1 MPGIDGLEVLNTSRK
16 IAPDIPVIVISG
28 ANRIDDVVRALRY
41 GAWDYLVK
49 PIKDM
54 SILEHAVKKSLEKSS
69 LMRENKMYHQSLER
83 LVRERTQ
90 KLENANTHLSQI
102 NLRLKKIVKT
112 THDLSGIM
120 EINRFG
126 SRILNEFARHMVAT
140 GGSIYLV
147 EQEGLRL
154 LYSLDPGHAADFLH
168 FPLRENSILHQVMKT
183 GKPLLMEDIQDETFK
198 SSGWKGY
205 KNGSLLAFP
214 IPDSFGKTAAILTM
228 HSKTDPPFVEQD
240 KEIGTILASYSCET
254 LRAVR
259 AFEALQ
265 KSEIQYR
272 TLFEKTNDAI
282 FIIEKH
288 TGRYLDVND
297 AAVQL
302 TGRSKTE
309 LKTLNCRDILHENA
323 EELCIRITE
332 VNQAVEFG
340 TMMCCRPDGSVRTA
354 RISAVPLNSTAV
366 ILIARDITHDL
377 EVEKQLRQSQK
388 MEAIGT
394 LAGGIAHDFNNI
406 LSGIFGYSRLAEMDI
421 DNPDKL
427 KKDIEQIVKGAERA
441 TGLVRQILTFSRHTE
456 YKKNLLK
463 LFLVVKEAVKFLRS
477 SIPATIEIRENIQS
491 RAMVLADPIQIH
503 QVIMNLCTNAYHAMR
518 DSGGIMEVSLSDIRI
533 TQKDYVHEN
542 IQTPGNYIKLEIKD
556 TGHGMDKAILDKIFD
571 PYFTTKQPDEGTGL
585 GLAVVNGIVKKHN
598 GFINVL
604 SECGKGSV
612 FQVFFPMADKDGVLK
627 TPVENNDKIVRG
639 TEKIMLV
646 DDEDSLLDVY
656 RLMFERHGYS
666 VAAFNSAV
674 SALQAFIEE
683 PEGFDIVVTDMTM
696 PIMTGEELSRKI
708 LDIRKEIPVIICTGY
723 SESFTEDTAKEM
735 GISIYIQKPVKGQ
748 ELFMAVRELLD
759 HGKRLK

>member
-1 MPGIDGLEVLNTSRK
+1 
-16 IAPDIPVIVISG
+16 
-28 ANRIDDVVRALRY
+28 
-41 GAWDYLVK
+41 
-49 PIKDM
+49 
-54 SILEHAVKKSLEKSS
+54 
-69 LMRENKMYHQSLER
+69 
-83 LVRERTQ
+83 
-90 KLENANTHLSQI
+90 
-102 NLRLKKIVKT
+102 
-112 THDLSGIM
+112 
-120 EINRFG
+120 
-126 SRILNEFARHMVAT
+126 
-140 GGSIYLV
+140 
-147 EQEGLRL
+147 
-154 LYSLDPGHAADFLH
+154 
-168 FPLRENSILHQVMKT
+168 
-183 GKPLLMEDIQDETFK
+183 
-198 SSGWKGY
+198 
-205 KNGSLLAFP
+205 
-214 IPDSFGKTAAILTM
+214 
-228 HSKTDPPFVEQD
+228 
-240 KEIGTILASYSCET
+240 
-254 LRAVR
+254 
-259 AFEALQ
+259 
-265 KSEIQYR
+265 
-272 TLFEKTNDAI
+272 
-282 FIIEKH
+282 
-288 TGRYLDVND
+288 
-297 AAVQL
+297 
-302 TGRSKTE
+302 
-309 LKTLNCRDILHENA
+309 
-323 EELCIRITE
+323 
-332 VNQAVEFG
+332 VEFG

-542 IQTPGNYIKLEIKD
+542 IQTPGDYIKLEIKD